1 MPPNCPLP
9 NLDVADHRIDT
20 MVNRLVAA
28 MVVALGL
35 LFAAL
40 HC

>member
-1 MPPNCPLP
+1 M
-9 NLDVADHRIDT
+9 AYRIDT

-28 MVVALGL
+28 MVVALGV

-40 HC
+40 HYWPPHG